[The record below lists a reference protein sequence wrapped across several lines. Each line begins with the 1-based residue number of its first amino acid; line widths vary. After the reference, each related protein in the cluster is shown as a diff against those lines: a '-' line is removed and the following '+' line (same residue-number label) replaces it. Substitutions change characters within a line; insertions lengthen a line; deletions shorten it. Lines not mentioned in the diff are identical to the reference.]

1 MHPRH
6 SPFRVTVI
14 GGGFAAA
21 ELLLALRSLAEERVS
36 LELIAPTTELPFRIA
51 STGTAFGEGEV
62 PVYDLE
68 RLAADIG
75 ASFRRDTAEA
85 VAARAH
91 RIRLSSGAVT
101 HYDAAVLA
109 LGARATVGVPGAL
122 TFRDQRDAHLIER
135 LVGELREGEIR
146 RLTFAVPAGVAWTLP
161 LYELCL
167 LTAAQIAR
175 HDLDVELTVVTPER
189 RPLAVFGDEVSTALE
204 AALADREI
212 RLLSRSFPASLLR
225 GRLLLASGESI
236 RADRV
241 IAVPRLVGRR
251 IAGVPAD
258 WNGFV
263 TTDAYGRVPDRPDVF
278 AIGDLT
284 DFPVKQGGVATQQAD
299 IVAATLARRA
309 GAAVDV
315 PPGRFVLGSQLLGL
329 GEPLFLRAELGADGR
344 VLRATG
350 APAVSVDPP
359 WWPSGKLFG
368 RHLTPWMARQS
379 AARSSEQGLQLAT
392 NG

>member
-1 MHPRH
+1 
-6 SPFRVTVI
+6 VI
-14 GGGFAAA
+14 GGGFGAA

-36 LELIAPTTELPFRIA
+36 LELIAPTTELPFRMA

-62 PVYDLE
+62 AIYDLE
-68 RLAADIG
+68 RLAADVG
-75 ASFRRDTAEA
+75 ASFRRDSAEA

-91 RIRLSSGAVT
+91 RVRLSSGRVAT
-101 HYDAAVLA
+101 YDAAVVA

-122 TFRDQRDAHLIER
+122 TFRDQRDAHLVEG
-135 LVGELREGEIR
+135 LVAELHDRAIR
-146 RLTFAVPAGVAWTLP
+146 RLAFAAPAGVAWTLP

-167 LTAAQIAR
+167 LTAAEIAR
-175 HDLDVELTVVTPER
+175 HDLDVEVTFVTPER
-189 RPLAVFGDEVSTALE
+189 RPLAVFGDAGSTALD
-204 AALADREI
+204 AALADRGV
-212 RLLSRSFPASLLR
+212 RLLSRTSPAGVMR
-225 GRLLLASGESI
+225 GRLRLVSGEAV

-263 TTDAYGRVPDRPDVF
+263 ATDVRGGVPDRPDVF
-278 AIGDLT
+278 AVGDVT

-309 GAAVDV
+309 GAPVDV
-315 PPGRFVLGSQLLGL
+315 PQARFVLGSQLLGL
-329 GEPLFLRAELGADGR
+329 GEPLFLRAELGADGG
-344 VLRATG
+344 VLQATG
-350 APAVSVDPP
+350 APAVSAEPP

-368 RHLTPWMARQS
+368 RHLAPWMAQQS
-379 AARSSEQGLQLAT
+379 HHMAAAR
-392 NG
+392 